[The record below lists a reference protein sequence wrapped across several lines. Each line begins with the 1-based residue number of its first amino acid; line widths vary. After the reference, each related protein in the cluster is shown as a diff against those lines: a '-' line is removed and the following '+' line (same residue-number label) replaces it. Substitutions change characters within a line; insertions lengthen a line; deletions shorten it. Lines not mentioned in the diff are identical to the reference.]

1 MLRLLG
7 IVLCAGHAA
16 SLTLAAGRPSLAA
29 GRVHQSAVRM
39 QEEIPSKFVRSQW
52 GPAVSVTL
60 TKPLGLKLVEG
71 TGGVV
76 RVEGIVPEGSACR
89 CPQIKTGMS
98 LVSAGGQECSC
109 MGLES
114 VLGLIGAPDASIDL
128 VLTSSAVDPTAAARA
143 EAAAAVTTPEAST
156 RVKLE
161 GRDQV
166 DASFDKNFGSEEG
179 FSKLVTKV
187 TIIPP
192 NPNLN
197 PNPNPNPNPKPNAR
211 L

>member
-1 MLRLLG
+1 
-7 IVLCAGHAA
+7 
-16 SLTLAAGRPSLAA
+16 
-29 GRVHQSAVRM
+29 M

-143 EAAAAVTTPEAST
+143 EAAAAAP
-156 RVKLE
+156 
-161 GRDQV
+161 
-166 DASFDKNFGSEEG
+166 
-179 FSKLVTKV
+179 
-187 TIIPP
+187 
-192 NPNLN
+192 
-197 PNPNPNPNPKPNAR
+197 
-211 L
+211 

>member
-1 MLRLLG
+1 MLRLFG

-29 GRVHQSAVRM
+29 GRVHHSAVRM

-109 MGLES
+109 IGLES

>member
-1 MLRLLG
+1 MLRLFG

-29 GRVHQSAVRM
+29 GRVHHSAVRM

-109 MGLES
+109 IGLES

-197 PNPNPNPNPKPNAR
+197 PNPNPNPKPNAR